1 MFVALLKGFVTS
13 GSLIVAI
20 GAQNAFVI
28 RQGLLQ
34 RHLLLT
40 ALVCSAIDALLITSG
55 ILGFGHII
63 SSFPLV
69 VEAAQYFS
77 IVFLLA
83 YGAISL
89 RSAFKYK
96 SLDLSE
102 HTPLPSIKKTILLL
116 LGFSLLNPHVYLDT
130 VILLGSI
137 AVQQPAHTQTYFTL
151 GAIGASFTWFFALT
165 YGSRFLAPFFSK
177 QNSWKII
184 DSLIAITMWAI
195 ALTLL
200 IKSQSM
206 VFI

>member
-34 RHLLLT
+34 RHLLVT
-40 ALVCSAIDALLITSG
+40 ALLCSFIDAILITSG
-55 ILGFGHII
+55 ILGFGHKI
-63 SSFPLV
+63 SSFPIL
-69 VEAAQYFS
+69 VEAAKYFS
-77 IVFLLA
+77 VIFLLT

-89 RSAFKYK
+89 RSAFKRK
-96 SLDLSE
+96 SLADSE
-102 HTPLPSIKKTILLL
+102 QIPFPSIKKTILLL

-137 AVQQPAHTQTYFTL
+137 ATQQPAHTQIYFAL
-151 GAIGASFTWFFALT
+151 GAVGASFTWFFSLT

-184 DSLIAITMWAI
+184 DTLVAITMWAI

-200 IKSQSM
+200 LKSN
-206 VFI
+206 